1 MTLLELKSVSK
12 AFGSGAT
19 RTEVLKNID
28 LQVEEGEVVAIVGFS
43 GSGKTTLINLMAGLE
58 HANEGEVLFDG
69 KVVKNADPER
79 AIIFQNYSLLPWLTV
94 EGNVQLAVEAVFP
107 DWAPEKKAEHVA
119 KFIEMVNLTPAV
131 NKKPSELSGGMRQ
144 RVSVAR
150 ALAMQPRMLLL
161 DEPLGALDALTR
173 GTLQSEFE
181 RIITRSKKT
190 AVLITNDVD
199 EAILL
204 ADRVIA
210 LKPGPNATLGKCFKV
225 DLARPRIKNELN
237 DNPEFVRIRNDL
249 TLYLSDCRRVERER
263 TASGESGVIRVQL
276 PKVTPISLD
285 KRRKKVA

>member
-1 MTLLELKSVSK
+1 MTLLELNAVSK
-12 AFGSGAT
+12 TFGSQPT
-19 RTEVLKNID
+19 RTEVLKDINIK
-28 LQVEEGEVVAIVGFS
+28 VNEGEIVAIVGFS

-58 HANEGEVLFDG
+58 VPSEGTVKFDG
-69 KVVKNADPER
+69 QVVAKAGPER
-79 AIIFQNYSLLPWLTV
+79 AVIFQNYSLLPWASV
-94 EGNVQLAVEAVFP
+94 EGNVRVAVDAVFP
-107 DWAPEKKAEHVA
+107 DWDSKKKRAHVA

-150 ALAMQPRMLLL
+150 ALAMQPRLMLL

-181 RIITRSKKT
+181 RIITSANMT

-204 ADRVIA
+204 ADRVFA
-210 LKPGPNATLGKCFKV
+210 LKPGPNATLGRCFDV
-225 DLARPRIKNELN
+225 SLARPRIKNELN
-237 DNPEFVRIRNDL
+237 DNPAFVKIRNEL
-249 TLYLSDCRRVERER
+249 TLYLSDCRRSERAR
-263 TASGESGVIRVQL
+263 TTSGDSGVLRVQL
-276 PKVTPISLD
+276 PKVTPLHVK